1 MPQTPA
7 WYPGKAEA
15 AIDDDADTLEV
26 LALDPNKA
34 VILQTTVTCPSCGH
48 RRDEHMPENE
58 CVYFYTCT
66 NCKRVLKPIFG
77 DCCVFCSYGTVICPT
92 EQRRALDDASES
104 IRRYVGDEM
113 PGGLELEE
121 TAKAREA
128 ASAAPAG
135 KADAKAE
142 ASRIDRTKTDHGKK

>member
-1 MPQTPA
+1 LFDMPQTPA

-34 VILQTTVTCPSCGH
+34 IVLQSTLTCPSCGL
-48 RRDEHMPENE
+48 RKDEPMPELE

-66 NCKRVLKPIFG
+66 NCNRVLKPIFG

-92 EQRRALDDASES
+92 EQRRALDDVSES
-104 IRRYVGDEM
+104 MRRYMGDEM
-113 PGGLELEE
+113 AGALELAESVRE
-121 TAKAREA
+121 HDAQPPKKPAR
-128 ASAAPAG
+128 
-135 KADAKAE
+135 
-142 ASRIDRTKTDHGKK
+142 KK